1 MTINKHSK
9 NITSYWELP
18 LYKPGEYKYTK
29 VEEAAKEFERI
40 FSDAVRLRLRADVQ
54 VAAYLSG
61 GLDSSVTTS
70 FIKSISPDN
79 LQTFSIGFT
88 EKDYDE
94 SSYQSIAA
102 DYFKTQHSSVVCG
115 PNDIANNFKEVVW
128 HSEAP
133 LLRTA
138 PTPMSLLAKS
148 VRDQNIKVVITGE
161 GADELLGGY
170 NIFKETKIRRFWA
183 KDPTSKYR
191 PLLLKKLY
199 PYLPQMNNA
208 NNNVLKMFFGYKLK
222 ETSSPIYSHLLRWNN
237 TSRINNYLTKEYREA
252 IGDYNPINIIEQKF
266 SEKLN
271 GLDSLAKAQWLELN
285 IFMSGY
291 LLSSQGDRM
300 GMANSIE
307 GRYPFLD
314 HRVIEFCMGLHP
326 DLKLNGLNEK
336 YLLKKLMKDR
346 LPDVILNRPKQAYRA
361 PIRSSFVSDNLPAY
375 LKDMLSEKA
384 IVQAGIFNPDHVN
397 QLLNKM
403 KSKNQV
409 SEIDNMAITAILST
423 QILNDLFI
431 NRSIQELNED
441 ELVELD
447 KIILD
452 F

>member
-1 MTINKHSK
+1 
-9 NITSYWELP
+9 
-18 LYKPGEYKYTK
+18 
-29 VEEAAKEFERI
+29 
-40 FSDAVRLRLRADVQ
+40 
-54 VAAYLSG
+54 
-61 GLDSSVTTS
+61 
-70 FIKSISPDN
+70 
-79 LQTFSIGFT
+79 
-88 EKDYDE
+88 
-94 SSYQSIAA
+94 
-102 DYFKTQHSSVVCG
+102 
-115 PNDIANNFKEVVW
+115 
-128 HSEAP
+128 
-133 LLRTA
+133 
-138 PTPMSLLAKS
+138 
-148 VRDQNIKVVITGE
+148 
-161 GADELLGGY
+161 
-170 NIFKETKIRRFWA
+170 
-183 KDPTSKYR
+183 
-191 PLLLKKLY
+191 
-199 PYLPQMNNA
+199 A

-403 KSKNQV
+403 KSKKQV

-431 NRSIQELNED
+431 NRSIQELNEE

-452 F
+452 Y